1 MDIKKLIGMV
11 SESDAVRLKILHNAV
26 AKNMRTYNSAP
37 TEANRRNWEASE
49 NALKEAIADAT
60 STINPEKKQED
71 FFETKLDAWR
81 FLRADGWNI
90 SRSRF
95 YDHCRD
101 GLLRPDP
108 ATGQYKLSAVERYA
122 KLHVRLEAT
131 GAKVNEKL
139 DKMQEEK
146 LETELAREKVRLERE
161 IHDLKIK
168 QKKFVPAAEFE
179 LAIVARAVAF
189 MAHLNHAV
197 QSNVPDWIDLVE
209 GDQNRS
215 AELVQ
220 AVSGVIEQ
228 RMSDFAAEAEFEI
241 FLEAN

>member
-1 MDIKKLIGMV
+1 MDIKKLIELV

-37 TEANRRNWEASE
+37 TEANRRNWEAAE
-49 NALKEAIADAT
+49 NALKEAVAAAT
-60 STINPEKKQED
+60 STVEPREKNED
-71 FFETKLDAWR
+71 LFETKLDVWR

-90 SRSRF
+90 GRSRF
-95 YDHCRD
+95 YDHCRE
-101 GLLRPDP
+101 GRLRPDP
-108 ATGQYKLSAVERYA
+108 ATGKYKLSAIERYA
-122 KLHVRLEAT
+122 KMHVRLEAT
-131 GAKVNEKL
+131 GTKVNEKL
-139 DKMQEEK
+139 DQMQEEK
-146 LETELAREKVRLERE
+146 LETELAREKVRLEKE
-161 IHDLKIK
+161 IHDLKVR

-197 QSNVPDWIDLVE
+197 QSSVPDWIDLVA
-209 GDQNRS
+209 GDQARA

-228 RMSDFAAEAEFEI
+228 RMGDFAADAEFDV